1 MSTDKHTPG
10 PWTQLVS
17 IGDWSLDETYRE
29 ILAGNGYFD
38 KDAPNAGFHLT
49 GYITE
54 ANAALIASAPFLKE
68 ENERLKEQVEE
79 LTPSHPQLV
88 QDVWDRDMR
97 SLKDENARLQ
107 SENELLQ
114 RDLNLVIVDEFRKEH
129 IELRQK
135 YKLLREEVESCI
147 LELQENED
155 EISAASVKSRLERAL
170 AK

>member
-1 MSTDKHTPG
+1 MTVIENRVLQKVIYRAGRNYP
-10 PWTQLVS
+10 
-17 IGDWSLDETYRE
+17 IGSRRFSLAYKVRKRLQRE
-29 ILAGNGYFD
+29 
-38 KDAPNAGFHLT
+38 
-49 GYITE
+49 
-54 ANAALIASAPFLKE
+54 LK
-68 ENERLKEQVEE
+68 N
-79 LTPSHPQLV
+79 T
-88 QDVWDRDMR
+88 
-97 SLKDENARLQ
+97 ARLQ